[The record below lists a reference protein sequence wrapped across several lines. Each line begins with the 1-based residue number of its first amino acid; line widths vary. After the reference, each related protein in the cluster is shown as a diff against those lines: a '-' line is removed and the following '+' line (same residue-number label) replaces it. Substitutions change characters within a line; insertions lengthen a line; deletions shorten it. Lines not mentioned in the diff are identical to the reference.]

1 MQRYTSIEVRGT
13 VNVTL
18 KSSERGMKLTSTEPF
33 AYDTKGQKVVL
44 RGKASF
50 SSGGNGMQISQI
62 CGGNIFMSS
71 NNNVSGSIFINGV
84 DVTDAV
90 RGAVAQKNGKQEEE
104 EEDDDYKREH
114 VLEGIIKLSILSVSG
129 ASQLDVTEAVL
140 LDTENLDLDASG
152 TSKLLAPSCGI
163 DALTINTSGC
173 SKITGHGC
181 SAKRLCI
188 NSSGTSKVS
197 GFYVFTRARLN
208 ASGCSKIAI
217 TADPNADVNDNK
229 SGMAKIVIE

>member
-1 MQRYTSIEVRGT
+1 MQRYTSIQATGT

-18 KSSERGMKLTSTEPF
+18 KSCDGGMKLTSAEPF

-44 RGKASF
+44 RGKPSF
-50 SSGGNGMQISQI
+50 SSGNGMQISQI
-62 CGGNIFMSS
+62 CGNNIFMSN

-90 RGAVAQKNGKQEEE
+90 RGAVAQKNGKQEE

-217 TADPNADVNDNK
+217 TANPKADVNDNK